1 MPLKEGYAVKRG
13 SHGFFASFVRNKR
26 YFVLADDG
34 FFYTHA
40 RDASD
45 QKGKRIDVYLSSFDL
60 KAPTALEIVTGDR
73 SYPLEFA
80 SLEER
85 DAWHTALLAAQRA
98 RAQSVETL
106 VSRLEGALERAAAKG
121 NVTIARGG
129 KQSTSMRTP
138 AEFIERFEVLT
149 QRLEKL
155 VRDRRAA
162 PPPPPPP
169 PLEVHL

>member
-1 MPLKEGYAVKRG
+1 MPLKEGYAIKRG
-13 SHGFFASFVRNKR
+13 SQGFFASFVRNKR
-26 YFVLADDG
+26 YFVLGDDG

-80 SLEER
+80 SLAER
-85 DAWHTALLAAQRA
+85 DAWHQALLAAQRA
-98 RAQSVETL
+98 RAQSVESL
-106 VSRLEGALERAAAKG
+106 VCRLEGALERAAAKG
-121 NVTIARGG
+121 NVSISRGG
-129 KQSTSMRTP
+129 KQGVSVTTP
-138 AEFIERFEVLT
+138 AEFLQRFEVLT

-155 VRDRRAA
+155 VADSGT
-162 PPPPPPP
+162 
-169 PLEVHL
+169 